1 MYKIKQT
8 RLLVIWLF
16 VVNTIRLF
24 IITKILMRIIHHD
37 ANIIHAY
44 GRGSGRTINTT
55 CCVNDNNDIQRYSS
69 SSTSSSSF
77 LSYFFSISTTF
88 SNRTTK
94 SGETILVLA
103 TVIVLYS
110 SIYTGKRK
118 YALRG
123 GVRGFILQVIAN
135 NNIE

>member
-16 VVNTIRLF
+16 VVNTMRLF

-69 SSTSSSSF
+69 SSTSSSLF
-77 LSYFFSISTTF
+77 Y
-88 SNRTTK
+88 
-94 SGETILVLA
+94 ILTLILFVVA
-103 TVIVLYS
+103 IDPS
-110 SIYTGKRK
+110 
-118 YALRG
+118 
-123 GVRGFILQVIAN
+123 ILQPSLTVVVQQSIQRVT
-135 NNIE
+135 